1 MSLDSRVVRVDGA
14 QKRVKGHITDVLVT
28 VEQET
33 AEDVDGQ
40 DPQAG
45 LGADVHD
52 GEYSLVQ
59 DRISDI
65 FGRFRVGRH
74 LGQDVVHSLG
84 CLGIAVAQ
92 YSQQPQNL
100 YL

>member
-1 MSLDSRVVRVDGA
+1 MDGP
-14 QKRVKGHITDVLVT
+14 QKRVKGHISDVLVA

-52 GEYSLVQ
+52 GEYRLVQ
-59 DRISDI
+59 DGISDI
-65 FGRFRVGRH
+65 FGRFGVGRH
-74 LGQDVVHSLG
+74 LGQNVVHSL
-84 CLGIAVAQ
+84 
-92 YSQQPQNL
+92 
-100 YL
+100 